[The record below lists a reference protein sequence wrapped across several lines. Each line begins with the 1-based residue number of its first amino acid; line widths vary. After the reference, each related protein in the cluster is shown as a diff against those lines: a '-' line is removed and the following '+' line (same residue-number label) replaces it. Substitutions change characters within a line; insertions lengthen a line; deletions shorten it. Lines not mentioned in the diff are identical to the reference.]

1 MCHIFIIRFM
11 FMEFENW
18 LLLGIAGVVV
28 IIVPGIAFAFMII
41 DELRKGQR
49 IDAEHI
55 RLLTEDADR
64 LRKENGVCE
73 GRIQELT
80 RTLSER
86 KNLLTYS
93 FDDRIRLEGLLMNL
107 RMMFEPFNRLIEE
120 YCVMKSTD
128 RRIPRKISAM
138 FEDKINALRK
148 EDYMASLQMFADV
161 LLGGV
166 LSDCACNIT
175 SLRDVDLQLLSMRI
189 LGMSPRI
196 ICIILYLSEVT
207 YYARI
212 SRIVEK
218 LLASDLPERQTLAKM
233 CENDLTL

>member
-1 MCHIFIIRFM
+1 
-11 FMEFENW
+11 
-18 LLLGIAGVVV
+18 
-28 IIVPGIAFAFMII
+28 
-41 DELRKGQR
+41 
-49 IDAEHI
+49 
-55 RLLTEDADR
+55 
-64 LRKENGVCE
+64 
-73 GRIQELT
+73 
-80 RTLSER
+80 
-86 KNLLTYS
+86 
-93 FDDRIRLEGLLMNL
+93 
-107 RMMFEPFNRLIEE
+107 
-120 YCVMKSTD
+120 
-128 RRIPRKISAM
+128 
-138 FEDKINALRK
+138 
-148 EDYMASLQMFADV
+148 MFADV